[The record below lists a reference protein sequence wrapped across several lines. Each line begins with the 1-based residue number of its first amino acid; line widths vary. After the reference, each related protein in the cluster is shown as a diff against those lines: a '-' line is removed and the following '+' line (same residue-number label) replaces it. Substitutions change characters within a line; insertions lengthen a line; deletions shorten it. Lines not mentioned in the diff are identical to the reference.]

1 MCSKRTQSQKDLE
14 RVGRDAERPKQQP
27 WRNTRPRGNQETDAR
42 DVRRSLERLESLVG
56 R

>member
-14 RVGRDAERPKQQP
+14 RADREAERPKQQP
-27 WRNTRPRGNQETDAR
+27 WRNTRPRANQERDLR
-42 DVRRSLERLESLVG
+42 DVERSLERLESLVG